1 MSDLIIP
8 GWALFLFSS
17 LGVGL
22 VTWLVWLTRM
32 TARNQR
38 DIAVNTANDQNV
50 AGELLKINNKMDAMK
65 DDLRRS
71 FDKMESRVDG
81 FIASELT
88 LLKEIIRK

>member
-8 GWALFLFSS
+8 GWAVFICSS
-17 LGVGL
+17 FGAGL
-22 VTWLVWLTRM
+22 IAWLVWLTRM
-32 TARNQR
+32 TSRNQR

-50 AGELLKINNKMDAMK
+50 ANELLKINNKI
-65 DDLRRS
+65 DDMNDNLRRS
-71 FDKMESRVDG
+71 FDKMELRVDG